1 MMEELDI
8 NSLIIETL
16 DEYCE
21 DNNIKK
27 LIAQSLKYEL
37 NIWNRHVRK
46 SEIENHYEFMVD
58 KIVKEML
65 K

>member
-8 NSLIIETL
+8 NTLIIETL

>member
-1 MMEELDI
+1 MIEELDI

-16 DEYCE
+16 DEHCE
-21 DNNIKK
+21 DDNIKK

-46 SEIENHYEFMVD
+46 SEIENHYEFIVN